1 MFPEHYSEVLA
12 AGQKLL
18 AAASP
23 LGVLMTGWVV
33 TSPWQAQWCLLRSS
47 LWLCVAPWDKVLV
60 APPETVWMGRRFQG
74 MDRQGEVAQ
83 AETTKQT
90 CGGMV
95 PFSVTAA
102 LY

>member
-1 MFPEHYSEVLA
+1 M
-12 AGQKLL
+12 
-18 AAASP
+18 
-23 LGVLMTGWVV
+23 
-33 TSPWQAQWCLLRSS
+33 
-47 LWLCVAPWDKVLV
+47 CVAPWDKVLV